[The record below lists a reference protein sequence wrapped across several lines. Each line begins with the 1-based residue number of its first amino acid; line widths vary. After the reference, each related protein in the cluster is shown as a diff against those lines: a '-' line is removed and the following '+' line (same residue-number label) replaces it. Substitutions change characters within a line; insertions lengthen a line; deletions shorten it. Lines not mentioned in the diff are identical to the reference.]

1 MGIKI
6 GVLGG
11 CNPMPGLGKGSKG
24 KGASGNGKPGAD
36 TCCELPSNPF
46 KGGNTANNPF
56 SLYGRVS
63 NFINGL
69 LGSTMCVENQM
80 TDSILN
86 PDSKANPNFLI
97 FRKFQIS
104 ALLGRAYDFLKTL
117 AERVKA
123 DREATKDA
131 YQVGFA
137 A

>member
-1 MGIKI
+1 MGMKI
-6 GVLGG
+6 GVLGR
-11 CNPMPGLGKGSKG
+11 CNPIPGLSKGSKG
-24 KGASGNGKPGAD
+24 KGHGGKPAAD
-36 TCCELPSNPF
+36 TCCELPANPYKGASND
-46 KGGNTANNPF
+46 NNPF

-69 LGSTMCVENQM
+69 LSSTKCVENQM

-104 ALLGRAYDFLKTL
+104 ALLGRSYDFLKTL
-117 AERVKA
+117 TERVKA

-137 A
+137 AA